1 MKSII
6 VKKEWDGR
14 RLTRFLQKALPAA
27 GMGQIQRFLRL
38 GRVKIDGRRADE
50 SAVLHAGQ
58 QIDLYVE
65 DRLFDAP
72 ARENPFYSKIH
83 PKLTILYEDE
93 HVMLL
98 DKHAGLICHPDEGEK
113 IHTLLTY
120 AQAYLYQKGE
130 WNPQSGFVPAL
141 CNRIDRFT
149 AGIVIVAKD
158 ADALRTMDAK
168 IRTHEVQ
175 KYYLCA
181 VHGHMKYPDGALRHY
196 LLKTPEQKKVRVVH
210 KNEPGAK
217 EAVTYYQAVD
227 EQNGLTLCEC
237 LLGTGRTHQ
246 IRAQFAA
253 IGHPLLG
260 DNQYGSAKLNERRGR
275 ANGQALCAYRLIFDF
290 KGDAG
295 CLSGLNGLT
304 VQVRD
309 VPFVR
314 EYFPGVVI
322 PRIENTQKTRKGEER

>member
-1 MKSII
+1 MKSITI
-6 VKKEWDGR
+6 DKTWDGR
-14 RLTRFLQKALPAA
+14 RLTRFLQKAMPSAS
-27 GMGQIQRFLRL
+27 MGQIRKFLRL
-38 GRVKIDGRRADE
+38 GRVKVNGKRGTEETVLAENAVIDM
-50 SAVLHAGQ
+50 
-58 QIDLYVE
+58 YVE
-65 DRLFDAP
+65 DEFFAEVEKED
-72 ARENPFYSKIH
+72 PFYSRIR

-98 DKHAGLICHPDEGEK
+98 DKRVGLICHPDEGEK
-113 IHTLLTY
+113 VHTLLTY

-130 WNPQSGFVPAL
+130 WNPKTDFAPAL

-149 AGIVIVAKD
+149 AGIVILAKTQE
-158 ADALRTMDAK
+158 ALRMMDAK

-181 VHGHMKYPDGALRHY
+181 VHGKMKYKDGTLRHF
-196 LLKTPEQKKVRVVH
+196 LMKKPEQKKVTVLR
-210 KNEPGAK
+210 KNEPGSK
-217 EAVTYYQAVD
+217 EAITYYQAID
-227 EQNGLTLCEC
+227 EANGLTLCEC

-260 DNQYGSAKLNERRGR
+260 DNQYGSAKQNEKYDRK
-275 ANGQALCAYRLIFDF
+275 NGQALCAYRLIFDF
-290 KGDAG
+290 EGDAG
-295 CLSGLNGLT
+295 CLAPLNGLT

-314 EYFPGVVI
+314 EYFPDVVI
-322 PRIENTQKTRKGEER
+322 PEP